1 MPASFPGFFPTL
13 PYGGRE
19 GRVGEQPGDEV
30 GIVLNYYPV
39 SSVNKNDDSRNDCYQ
54 HREDQQGSM
63 KLSNIKKTTTY
74 VQFKWLK
81 L

>member
-1 MPASFPGFFPTL
+1 
-13 PYGGRE
+13 
-19 GRVGEQPGDEV
+19 
-30 GIVLNYYPV
+30 VLDYYPV
-39 SSVNKNDDSRNDCYQ
+39 SGVNKNDDSRNDCYQ

-74 VQFKWLK
+74 VQVKGLT